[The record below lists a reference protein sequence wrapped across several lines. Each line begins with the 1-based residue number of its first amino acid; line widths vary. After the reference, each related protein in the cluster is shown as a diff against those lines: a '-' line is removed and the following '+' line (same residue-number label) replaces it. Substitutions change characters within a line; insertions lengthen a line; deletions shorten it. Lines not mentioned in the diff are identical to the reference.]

1 MKRRARRRCRNGVAG
16 GRVDG
21 CRARGRE
28 AQPTGDDILEVVP
41 GVEDAEQPAGDAPL
55 VRLDAGVVE
64 LDRAQTFVAASRG
77 VDILALLFLAAGA
90 EQRRV
95 DMGVDPLADVPSAR
109 IVASFRDVAKSR
121 LKVIVAPC

>member
-1 MKRRARRRCRNGVAG
+1 MRSPLPRNEATRSATLPQWGCRWP
-16 GRVDG
+16 GRW

-95 DMGVDPLADVPSAR
+95 DMMSRAR
-109 IVASFRDVAKSR
+109 G
-121 LKVIVAPC
+121 